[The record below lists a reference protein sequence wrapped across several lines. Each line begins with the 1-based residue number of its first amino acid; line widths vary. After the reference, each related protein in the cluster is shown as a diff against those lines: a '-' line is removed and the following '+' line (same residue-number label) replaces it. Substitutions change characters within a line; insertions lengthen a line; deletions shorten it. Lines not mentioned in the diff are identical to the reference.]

1 MRISDWSSDVCSSDL
16 VIGLATAAHQAF
28 SANLYTLPSD
38 IFPRGAVGS
47 VVGIGGTVG
56 AVGGM
61 GMAWFTGY
69 ILDATHSYATLF
81 AICAG
86 AYFVALAAVQLLSPR
101 LARVEIGR
109 ASVRESV
116 CQYV

>member
-1 MRISDWSSDVCSSDL
+1 VTPIYLAQSIDNLWAAVL

-47 VVGIGGTVG
+47 VVGIGGMIG

-61 GMAWFTGY
+61 GMARFTGY
-69 ILDATHSYATLF
+69 VLDSTHSYALLF
-81 AICAG
+81 ALCAST
-86 AYFVALAAVQLLSPR
+86 YFVALLAIHILSPR
-101 LARVEIGR
+101 LDRVDGI
-109 ASVRESV
+109 
-116 CQYV
+116 